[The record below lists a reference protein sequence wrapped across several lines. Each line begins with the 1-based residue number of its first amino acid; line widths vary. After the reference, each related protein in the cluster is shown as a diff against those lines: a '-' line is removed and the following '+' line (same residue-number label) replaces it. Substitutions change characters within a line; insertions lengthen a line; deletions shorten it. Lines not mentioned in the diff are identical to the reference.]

1 MNATELVEQSKKK
14 PLVALPE
21 SFRPDRPEV
30 MNRPGSGPQ
39 IEIADGI
46 MLDCLV
52 GKHNQARNLTTGI
65 VSFGPNAILPY
76 HLHSRGESITILQGE
91 LLFDVEGRR
100 YRLGKM
106 DNLTIPAG
114 LPHQAVNLSGAVVQA
129 HVALASSTPDR
140 TLVPDEF
147 IITEMMHGA
156 MGPKGKEH
164 MVCFTLARRYAAGPN
179 TQFIDQFNSELIPGI
194 EMSGGYGLFHQS
206 GRLPAHIHDFDES
219 ICIIE
224 GTAICNVEGKK
235 YAMSHR
241 ETALQPRGRVH
252 YFINEAPE
260 PMAMLW
266 VYAGPRPERIIIDEA
281 WTAPDSKAWRQG

>member
-1 MNATELVEQSKKK
+1 MSASTTELVEQSKKR
-14 PLVALPE
+14 PLATLPE
-21 SFRPDRPEV
+21 TFRPDRPEV
-30 MNRPGSGPQ
+30 MNRPGGGPQ
-39 IEIADGI
+39 IEIASGV
-46 MLDCLV
+46 MLDCLI
-52 GKHNQARNLTTGI
+52 GNHNQAHNLTTGI
-65 VSFGPNAILPY
+65 VSIRPGATLPY
-76 HLHSRGESITILQGE
+76 HIHSCGETITILEGE
-91 LLFDVEGRR
+91 LLFDVAGRR
-100 YRLGKM
+100 YRLEKM

-114 LPHQAVNLSGAVVQA
+114 LAHQAVNSSGAVVKA

-140 TLVPDEF
+140 VLVPDEF
-147 IITEMMHGA
+147 QVTEMAQDATGL
-156 MGPKGKEH
+156 KGKEH
-164 MVCFTLARRYAAGPN
+164 VVRFKLARRYAAGPN
-179 TQFIDQFNSELIPGI
+179 TEFIDHLNSDLIPGI
-194 EMSGGYGLFHQS
+194 EMSGGYGLFHQG

-224 GTAICNVEGKK
+224 GAAVCNVEGKR

-281 WTAPDSKAWRQG
+281 WTAPGSQAWR

>member
-1 MNATELVEQSKKK
+1 MNTTELVEQSKKQ
-14 PLVALPE
+14 PLTALPE
-21 SFRPDRPEV
+21 AFRPNRPEV
-30 MNRPGSGPQ
+30 MNRPDGGPQ
-39 IEIADGI
+39 IQIADGI

-52 GKHNQARNLTTGI
+52 GKHNQARDLTTGI
-65 VSFGPNAILPY
+65 VSFRPDATLPY
-76 HLHSRGESITILQGE
+76 HIHSRGESITILEGE

-114 LPHQAVNLSGAVVQA
+114 LPHQAINAFGAVVKA

-140 TLVPDEF
+140 TLVPNEF
-147 IITEMMHGA
+147 PITRMAQDA

-164 MVCFTLARRYAAGPN
+164 VVRFNFAKRYAAGPN
-179 TQFIDQFNSELIPGI
+179 TEFIDHLNSDLMPGI
-194 EMSGGYGLFHQS
+194 EMSGGYGLFHQG

-219 ICIIE
+219 ICIIK
-224 GTAICNVEGKK
+224 GKAICNVEGKR
-235 YAMSHR
+235 YEMSDC

-252 YFINEAPE
+252 YFINEALE
-260 PMAMLW
+260 PMTMLW

-281 WTAPDSKAWRQG
+281 WTAPDSKAWQQV